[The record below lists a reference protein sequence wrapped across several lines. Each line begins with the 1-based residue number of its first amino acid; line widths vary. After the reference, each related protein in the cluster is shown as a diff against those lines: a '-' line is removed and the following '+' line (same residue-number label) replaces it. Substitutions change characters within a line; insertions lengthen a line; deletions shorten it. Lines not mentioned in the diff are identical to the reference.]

1 MPMGE
6 QRSAKEA
13 APPPQKKAY
22 ITPSLIVYGGL
33 TELTKEVGATTL
45 DGLVGSRF

>member
-6 QRSAKEA
+6 QRSAKET

-33 TELTKEVGATTL
+33 TELTKEMGVDPV
-45 DGLVGSRF
+45 DGLVGSRG